1 MLAWSLL
8 VLTSVAQEQNSD
20 IDSWTVE
27 HCRLATEAH
36 RQNNF
41 DVAEREYHRVLSRKP
56 KFAEVYQNL
65 GILYHQQRRFRE
77 AAQRLQTAVSLK
89 PDLLEAQVAA
99 RRLVADLRSAGVPA
113 ARSFEE
119 RPLKAQLK
127 MADRSGAAFAAI
139 IGERELADGRVT
151 LRRLYDGEQTTV
163 DLADAAARLVG
174 DGGGAS

>member
-1 MLAWSLL
+1 MGL
-8 VLTSVAQEQNSD
+8 D
-20 IDSWTVE
+20 
-27 HCRLATEAH
+27 
-36 RQNNF
+36 
-41 DVAEREYHRVLSRKP
+41 RVLVAME
-56 KFAEVYQNL
+56 AEGAPVPPPRTVRCFVVAI
-65 GILYHQQRRFRE
+65 G
-77 AAQRLQTAVSLK
+77 S
-89 PDLLEAQVAA
+89 EAQVAA